1 MTKVVILDVG
11 HGNCAVVQD
20 GKRCLVVDA
29 GPGTA
34 LLEFIREAE
43 IDVVEEMLIS
53 HADTDHLK
61 GVQTLL
67 DQDVI
72 SVRSVRVNSDAAKNT
87 VQWDGMLRSLDDR
100 NRRGTIRFAVQLMEG
115 DQITFCDT
123 VVEVLAP
130 SGYLAGKG
138 PGSRDPTGRRI
149 TTNTVSAV
157 VRVRMP
163 DQSVLFTGDLDEVG
177 LKLLT
182 ETDQDLQADVLV
194 FPHHG
199 GHVSNSATPARNR
212 RFAERLL
219 SAVSPKIVVFS
230 LSRVKYSNP
239 RHEIIEAVRTN
250 PLRKVMCTQMSQNC
264 LDEAPN
270 DDEHL
275 ANVFADGRR
284 SGHCCAGTIVI
295 AGSTLYP
302 SVSSHTDFVRGR
314 APNALCRP
322 LTLGSEELRK
332 DALLPEQ

>member
-20 GKRCLVVDA
+20 GKRCLVIDA

-34 LLEFIREAE
+34 LLEFIRHAE

-72 SVRSVRVNSDAAKNT
+72 SVRSVRLNSDAAKDT
-87 VQWDGMLRSLDDR
+87 DQWDAILCSLDDR
-100 NRRGTIRFAVQLMEG
+100 RRRGTIDFTVELTEG
-115 DQITFCDT
+115 YQIVLADT

-138 PGSRDPTGRRI
+138 PGSRDTKGRRI
-149 TTNTVSAV
+149 KTNTVSTV
-157 VRVRMP
+157 VRVRML
-163 DQSVLFTGDLDEVG
+163 DQSVLFTADLDEVG
-177 LKLLT
+177 LELLM
-182 ETDQDLQADVLV
+182 ETDQDLGADLLV

-199 GHVSNSATPARNR
+199 GNVSSSATPARNR

-219 SAVSPKIVVFS
+219 SAVNPKIVVFS

-239 RHEIIEAVRTN
+239 RREIIEAVKN
-250 PLRKVMCTQMSQNC
+250 SPDRKVMCTQMSKNC
-264 LDEAPN
+264 LDGAPN

-284 SGHCCAGTIVI
+284 SGHCCAGSIVI
-295 AGSTLYP
+295 AGPTLYP
-302 SVSSHTDFVRGR
+302 SASSHTNFVRVR
-314 APNALCRP
+314 APHALCRP
-322 LTLGSEELRK
+322 LT
-332 DALLPEQ
+332 